1 MDVTGL
7 NQDRVMSDRVLEEI
21 AALKDED
28 WALREDAATLLGD
41 FRDPRAVAPLL
52 EALHDEDRAVRDAA
66 TGALRK
72 IGQAAVP
79 ALIVALQDPNG
90 NVQEIAVAVL
100 KDLSDPRAVDPLIG
114 CLTNKNW
121 IVRMHAAKGLGIV
134 GDARA
139 IVHLMSLLTDEV
151 KAVRVDA
158 TDALARIGRPALA
171 SLLAALRHEAWILR
185 LHACEAL
192 GKIGADDAVEP
203 LCRAMLQDR
212 DTAVRQD
219 AAKALGGI
227 GSPDALEALTVAVND
242 LDVRPF
248 AVEALGK
255 LKDPRAVGTLIDV
268 VTGKSRPANVR
279 QVPVCGGAA
288 ETDVEEME
296 VQAFAIGGLAE
307 IGDDRAIEP
316 LIRALKDT
324 RLRAA
329 AAAALGKMGLRVAA
343 PLLAAMKTE
352 TDSNILF
359 HARAIMSAV
368 GWRPAATMKEGG

>member
-1 MDVTGL
+1 MTALRAEAG
-7 NQDRVMSDRVLEEI
+7 MSDRVLEEI

-41 FRDPRAVAPLL
+41 FGDPRAVAPLM

-72 IGQAAVP
+72 IGPAAVP
-79 ALIVALQDPNG
+79 ALIAALQDPNG

-100 KDLSDPRAVDPLIG
+100 KDLPDPRAVDPFIG

-134 GDARA
+134 GDPRA
-139 IVHLMSLLTDEV
+139 IAHLVSSLTDQV

-158 TDALARIGRPALA
+158 TDALARIGRPALT
-171 SLLAALRHEAWILR
+171 SLLAALRHDAWVLR

-192 GKIGADDAVEP
+192 GKIGAEEAVEP

-227 GSPDALEALTVAVND
+227 RSPMALDALTAALTD

-248 AVEALGK
+248 AVEALGR
-255 LKDPRAVGTLIDV
+255 LKDPRAVETLIDV
-268 VTGKSRPANVR
+268 VTGKGRPVNVR
-279 QVPVCGGAA
+279 KIAACGSESG
-288 ETDVEEME
+288 ELDIEEME
-296 VQAFAIGGLAE
+296 VQIFAIGGLAE

-329 AAAALGKMGLRVAA
+329 SAAALGRMGLRVAA

-368 GWRPAATMKEGG
+368 GWRPAATMKEGR

>member
-1 MDVTGL
+1 
-7 NQDRVMSDRVLEEI
+7 MSDRVLEEI

-28 WALREDAATLLGD
+28 WALREDAATLLGE
-41 FRDPRAVAPLL
+41 FRDPRAVGPLV

-66 TGALRK
+66 TGALRN

-79 ALIVALQDPNG
+79 ALIAALQDPNG

-100 KDLSDPRAVDPLIG
+100 KDLPDPRAVEPLLG

-134 GDARA
+134 GDPRA
-139 IVHLMSLLTDEV
+139 IAHLVPLLTDQV

-171 SLLAALRHEAWILR
+171 SLIEALRHEAWILR

-192 GKIGADDAVEP
+192 GKIGAEEAVEP
-203 LCRAMLQDR
+203 LCEAILRDR

-227 GSPDALEALTVAVND
+227 GSPRALAALTTALMD

-255 LKDPRAVGTLIDV
+255 LKDPRVVETLIDV
-268 VTGKSRPANVR
+268 VTGKGRPANVR
-279 QVPVCGGAA
+279 KVAVCGVESG
-288 ETDVEEME
+288 EMEIEEME
-296 VQAFAIGGLAE
+296 AQIFAIAGLAK

-329 AAAALGKMGLRVAA
+329 AAEALGKMGLKVAA

-368 GWRPAATMKEGG
+368 GWRPAATMKEGR

>member
-1 MDVTGL
+1 
-7 NQDRVMSDRVLEEI
+7 MSDRVLEEI

-28 WALREDAATLLGD
+28 WALREDAATLLGE
-41 FRDPRAVAPLL
+41 FRDPRAVGPLV
-52 EALHDEDRAVRDAA
+52 EALRDEDRAVRDAA

-72 IGQAAVP
+72 IGLAAVP
-79 ALIVALQDPNG
+79 ALLAALKDPNG
-90 NVQEIAVAVL
+90 NVQEIAVALL
-100 KDLSDPRAVDPLIG
+100 KELPDPRAVEPLIE
-114 CLTNKNW
+114 CLTNRNW
-121 IVRMHAAKGLGIV
+121 IVRMHAAKGLGVV

-139 IVHLMSLLTDEV
+139 VEHLIPLLTDDV

-192 GKIGADDAVEP
+192 GKIGAEEAVEP
-203 LCRAMLQDR
+203 LCRAMLHDR

-227 GSPDALEALTVAVND
+227 GSPGALAALTVAIKD

-255 LKDPRAVGTLIDV
+255 LKDPRAVETLIDV
-268 VTGKSRPANVR
+268 VTGKDRPANVR
-279 QVPVCGGAA
+279 RVPVCGGAA
-288 ETDVEEME
+288 EIDVDEME
-296 VQAFAIGGLAE
+296 AQIYAIGSLAA

-329 AAAALGKMGLRVAA
+329 AAAALGQMGLRVAA

-368 GWRPAATMKEGG
+368 GWRPAATRKEGR

>member
-1 MDVTGL
+1 
-7 NQDRVMSDRVLEEI
+7 MSDRVLEEI

-28 WALREDAATLLGD
+28 WALREDAATLLGE
-41 FRDPRAVAPLL
+41 FRDPRAVGPLL
-52 EALHDEDRAVRDAA
+52 EVLHDEDRAVRDAA

-72 IGQAAVP
+72 IGLSAVP

-100 KDLSDPRAVDPLIG
+100 KDLPDPRVVDPLIG
-114 CLTNKNW
+114 CLANRNW
-121 IVRMHAAKGLGIV
+121 IVRMHAAKGLGLA
-134 GDARA
+134 GDPRA
-139 IVHLMSLLTDEV
+139 IAHLVSLLTDEV
-151 KAVRVDA
+151 KAVRADA
-158 TDALARIGRPALA
+158 TDALVRIGRPALDG
-171 SLLAALRHEAWILR
+171 LLAALRHDAWILR

-192 GKIGADDAVEP
+192 GKIGAEEAVEP
-203 LCRAMLQDR
+203 LCRAMLKDR

-219 AAKALGGI
+219 AAKALGGTR
-227 GSPDALEALTVAVND
+227 SPMALDALTAALTD

-248 AVEALGK
+248 AVEALGR
-255 LKDPRAVGTLIDV
+255 LNDLRAVETLIDV

-288 ETDVEEME
+288 EMDVEEME
-296 VQAFAIGGLAE
+296 TQIFAIGGLAE
-307 IGDDRAIEP
+307 LGDDRAIEP

-329 AAAALGKMGLRVAA
+329 AAAALGKMGIRVAA

-368 GWRPAATMKEGG
+368 GWLPAATMKEGR

>member
-1 MDVTGL
+1 
-7 NQDRVMSDRVLEEI
+7 MSDRVLEEI

-28 WALREDAATLLGD
+28 WALREDAATLLGE
-41 FRDPRAVAPLL
+41 FRDSRAVGPLV

-66 TGALRK
+66 AVALRK
-72 IGQAAVP
+72 IGQPAAP
-79 ALIVALQDPNG
+79 ALIAALQDPNG

-100 KDLSDPRAVDPLIG
+100 KDLPDPCAIEPLIG
-114 CLTNKNW
+114 CLANKNW
-121 IVRMHAAKGLGIV
+121 IVRMHAAKGLGLA
-134 GDARA
+134 GGERA
-139 IVHLMSLLTDEV
+139 VAPLIPLLMDSV

-158 TDALARIGRPALA
+158 TEALARIGRPAVA

-192 GKIGADDAVEP
+192 GKIGAEESVEA
-203 LCRAMLQDR
+203 LCQAMLNDR
-212 DTAVRQD
+212 DVAVRQD

-227 GSPDALEALTVAVND
+227 GSSLALEGLTTALAD

-255 LKDPRAVGTLIDV
+255 LKDPRAVDTLIAV
-268 VTGKSRPANVR
+268 VTGKGRPANAR
-279 QVPVCGGAA
+279 KVPVCGVESA
-288 ETDVEEME
+288 ELDVEEME
-296 VQAFAIGGLAE
+296 VQTFAIGGLAE
-307 IGDDRAIEP
+307 IGDDRAIDP

-352 TDSNILF
+352 TDANILF
-359 HARAIMSAV
+359 HARAIMTAV
-368 GWRPAATMKEGG
+368 GWRPAATMKEGV

>member
-1 MDVTGL
+1 VTALRTEAG
-7 NQDRVMSDRVLEEI
+7 MSDRVLEEI
-21 AALKDED
+21 AALKDDD
-28 WALREDAATLLGD
+28 WALREDAATLLGE
-41 FRDPRAVAPLL
+41 FGDPRAVTPLI
-52 EALHDEDRAVRDAA
+52 EALHDEDRAVREAA

-72 IGQAAVP
+72 IGSAAVP
-79 ALIVALQDPNG
+79 ALIAALQDLNG

-100 KDLSDPRAVDPLIG
+100 KDLPDPRAADPLIG

-121 IVRMHAAKGLGIV
+121 IVRMHAAKGLGIA

-139 IVHLMSLLTDEV
+139 IAQLVPLLIDPV

-158 TDALARIGRPALA
+158 TDALVRIGRPALA
-171 SLLAALRHEAWILR
+171 TLLAALRHHEWVLR

-192 GKIGADDAVEP
+192 GKIGAEEAVEP
-203 LCRAMLQDR
+203 LCQVLLHDR
-212 DTAVRQD
+212 DMAVRQD

-227 GSPDALEALTVAVND
+227 GSSGALEALTAATRD
-242 LDVRPF
+242 RDVRSF

-268 VTGKSRPANVR
+268 VTGKGRPANVR
-279 QVPVCGGAA
+279 KVPVCGDDSG
-288 ETDVEEME
+288 EMDVKEME
-296 VQAFAIGGLAE
+296 TKAFAIAGLAA

-324 RLRAA
+324 RLRTA
-329 AAAALGKMGLRVAA
+329 AAAALGEMGLRVAA

>member
-1 MDVTGL
+1 
-7 NQDRVMSDRVLEEI
+7 MSDRVLEEI

-28 WALREDAATLLGD
+28 WALREDAATLLGE
-41 FRDPRAVAPLL
+41 FRDPRAVGPLL
-52 EALHDEDRAVRDAA
+52 EVLHDEDRAVRDAA

-72 IGQAAVP
+72 IGPSAVP

-100 KDLSDPRAVDPLIG
+100 KDLPDPRVVDPLIG
-114 CLTNKNW
+114 CLANRNW
-121 IVRMHAAKGLGIV
+121 IVRMHAAKGLGMA
-134 GDARA
+134 GDPRA
-139 IVHLMSLLTDEV
+139 IAHLVSLLTDEV
-151 KAVRVDA
+151 KAVRADA
-158 TDALARIGRPALA
+158 TEALVRIGRPALDG
-171 SLLAALRHEAWILR
+171 LLAALRHDAWILR

-192 GKIGADDAVEP
+192 GKIGAEEAVDP
-203 LCRAMLQDR
+203 LCRAMLKDR

-219 AAKALGGI
+219 AAKALGDI
-227 GSPDALEALTVAVND
+227 RNPMALDALTAVLTD

-248 AVEALGK
+248 AVEALGR
-255 LKDPRAVGTLIDV
+255 LKDLRAVEILIDV
-268 VTGKSRPANVR
+268 VTGKGRPVNAR
-279 QVPVCGGAA
+279 KGAVCGSESG
-288 ETDVEEME
+288 ELEIEEME
-296 VQAFAIGGLAE
+296 VQIFAISGLAE
-307 IGDDRAIEP
+307 LGDDRAIEP

-329 AAAALGKMGLRVAA
+329 AAAALGKMGIRVAA

-368 GWRPAATMKEGG
+368 GWRPAATMKEGR

>member
-1 MDVTGL
+1 
-7 NQDRVMSDRVLEEI
+7 MSDRVLEEI

-28 WALREDAATLLGD
+28 WALREDAATLLGEFGD
-41 FRDPRAVAPLL
+41 ARAVAPLVEVL
-52 EALHDEDRAVRDAA
+52 RDEDRAVRDAA

-72 IGQAAVP
+72 IGPAAIP

-100 KDLSDPRAVDPLIG
+100 KDLPDPRAVDPLIG
-114 CLTNKNW
+114 CLTSRNW
-121 IVRMHAAKGLGIV
+121 IVRMHAAKGLGV
-134 GDARA
+134 AGDACA
-139 IVHLMSLLTDEV
+139 IPSLVSLLTDEV
-151 KAVRVDA
+151 KAVRADA
-158 TDALARIGRPALA
+158 TDALVRIGRPALA
-171 SLLAALRHEAWILR
+171 SLLAALQHEAWILR

-192 GKIGADDAVEP
+192 GKIGADEAVEP
-203 LCRAMLQDR
+203 LCRAMLKDR

-227 GSPDALEALTVAVND
+227 GSPLALAALTAALTD

-255 LKDPRAVGTLIDV
+255 LNDLRAVETLVDV
-268 VTGKSRPANVR
+268 VTGKGRPANVR
-279 QVPVCGGAA
+279 KVAVCGG
-288 ETDVEEME
+288 ESGEMDIEEME
-296 VQAFAIGGLAE
+296 AQIFAIGGLAE
-307 IGDDRAIEP
+307 LGDDRAIEP

-324 RLRAA
+324 RLRTAS
-329 AAAALGKMGLRVAA
+329 AAALGRMGLRVAA

-368 GWRPAATMKEGG
+368 GWRPAATMKEGR

>member
-1 MDVTGL
+1 
-7 NQDRVMSDRVLEEI
+7 MSDRVLEEI
-21 AALKDED
+21 AALKDDD
-28 WALREDAATLLGD
+28 WALREDAATLLGE
-41 FRDPRAVAPLL
+41 FGDPRAVAPLM
-52 EALHDEDRAVRDAA
+52 EVLHDEDRAVREAA

-72 IGQAAVP
+72 IGSAAVP
-79 ALIVALQDPNG
+79 ALIAALQDPNG

-100 KDLSDPRAVDPLIG
+100 KDRPEPRAVEPLIG

-121 IVRMHAAKGLGIV
+121 IVRMHAAKGLGIA

-139 IVHLMSLLTDEV
+139 IAHLVPLLIDPV

-171 SLLAALRHEAWILR
+171 TLLAALRHEAWILR

-192 GKIGADDAVEP
+192 GKIGAEEAVEP
-203 LCRAMLQDR
+203 LCQVLANDR
-212 DTAVRQD
+212 DMAVRQD

-227 GSPDALEALTVAVND
+227 GSSGALAALTTAIMD
-242 LDVRPF
+242 QDVRPF

-255 LKDPRAVGTLIDV
+255 LKDPRVVETLIDV
-268 VTGKSRPANVR
+268 VTGKGRPAKVR
-279 QVPVCGGAA
+279 KVPVCGDDSG
-288 ETDVEEME
+288 EMDVEEME
-296 VQAFAIGGLAE
+296 TQIFAIAGLAA

-324 RLRAA
+324 KLRTA
-329 AAAALGKMGLRVAA
+329 AAAALGEMGLRVAA

-368 GWRPAATMKEGG
+368 GWRPAVTMKEGR

>member
-1 MDVTGL
+1 
-7 NQDRVMSDRVLEEI
+7 MSDRVLEEI

-28 WALREDAATLLGD
+28 WALREDAATLLGE
-41 FRDPRAVAPLL
+41 FRDSRAVGPLV

-66 TGALRK
+66 TAALRK
-72 IGQAAVP
+72 IGAAVVP
-79 ALIVALQDPNG
+79 ALLAALQDPNG
-90 NVQEIAVAVL
+90 NVQELAVAVL
-100 KDLSDPRAVDPLIG
+100 KDLPDPRAVEPLIG

-121 IVRMHAAKGLGIV
+121 IVRMHAAKGLGLA
-134 GDARA
+134 GGERA
-139 IVHLMSLLTDEV
+139 VAPLIPLLMDSV

-158 TDALARIGRPALA
+158 TEALARIGRPALA
-171 SLLAALRHEAWILR
+171 SLLVALRHEAWILR

-192 GKIGADDAVEP
+192 GKIGADEAVDAV
-203 LCRAMLQDR
+203 CQAMLNDR
-212 DTAVRQD
+212 DAAVRQD

-227 GSPDALEALTVAVND
+227 GSPLAVEALTTALAD

-255 LKDPRAVGTLIDV
+255 LKDPRVVGTLIDV
-268 VTGKSRPANVR
+268 VTGKGRPANVR
-279 QVPVCGGAA
+279 KVAVCGA
-288 ETDVEEME
+288 ESGELDVEEME
-296 VQAFAIGGLAE
+296 TQIFAIGGLAE
-307 IGDDRAIEP
+307 IGDERAIDP

-352 TDSNILF
+352 TDANILF
-359 HARAIMSAV
+359 HARAIMSTV
-368 GWRPAATMKEGG
+368 GWRPTATMKEGV

>member
-1 MDVTGL
+1 
-7 NQDRVMSDRVLEEI
+7 MSDRVLEEI

-28 WALREDAATLLGD
+28 WALREDAATLLGE
-41 FRDPRAVAPLL
+41 FRDPRAVGPLL

-72 IGQAAVP
+72 IGPAAVP
-79 ALIVALQDPNG
+79 ALIAALQDPNG

-100 KDLSDPRAVDPLIG
+100 KDLPDPRAVEPFIG
-114 CLTNKNW
+114 CLASKNW
-121 IVRMHAAKGLGIV
+121 IVRMHAAKGLGAL

-139 IVHLMSLLTDEV
+139 VPALIPLLTDPV

-192 GKIGADDAVEP
+192 GKIGAEEAVDP
-203 LCRAMLQDR
+203 LCRAMLHDR

-227 GSPDALEALTVAVND
+227 GSPHALEALTAATRD
-242 LDVRPF
+242 LDVRPY
-248 AVEALGK
+248 AVEALGRT
-255 LKDPRAVGTLIDV
+255 KDPRAVGTLIDV
-268 VTGKSRPANVR
+268 VTGKGRPANVR
-279 QVPVCGGAA
+279 KVAVCGVESG
-288 ETDVEEME
+288 EMDIEEME
-296 VQAFAIGGLAE
+296 TQIFAIGGLAE

-324 RLRAA
+324 RLRTAA
-329 AAAALGKMGLRVAA
+329 AEALGKMGIRVAA

-368 GWRPAATMKEGG
+368 GWRPAVMKKEG

>member
-1 MDVTGL
+1 VTALRAEAG
-7 NQDRVMSDRVLEEI
+7 MSDRVLEEI
-21 AALKDED
+21 AALKDDD
-28 WALREDAATLLGD
+28 WALREDAATLLGE
-41 FRDPRAVAPLL
+41 FGDPRAVTPLI
-52 EALHDEDRAVRDAA
+52 EALHDEDRAVREAA

-72 IGQAAVP
+72 IGSAAVP
-79 ALIVALQDPNG
+79 ALIAALQDPNG

-100 KDLSDPRAVDPLIG
+100 KDVPEPRAVEPLIG

-121 IVRMHAAKGLGIV
+121 IVRMHAAKGLGIA

-139 IVHLMSLLTDEV
+139 IAHLVSLLTDQV
-151 KAVRVDA
+151 KAVRADA

-171 SLLAALRHEAWILR
+171 SLLAALQHEAWILR

-192 GKIGADDAVEP
+192 GKIGAEEAVEP
-203 LCRAMLQDR
+203 LCQVLLHDR
-212 DTAVRQD
+212 DMAVRQD

-227 GSPDALEALTVAVND
+227 GNPMALEALTAALTD

-255 LKDPRAVGTLIDV
+255 LKDLRAVDTLIDV
-268 VTGKSRPANVR
+268 VTGKGRPADVR
-279 QVPVCGGAA
+279 KVAACGSESG
-288 ETDVEEME
+288 EMDIEEME
-296 VQAFAIGGLAE
+296 TQIFAIAGLAE
-307 IGDDRAIEP
+307 LGDARAIEP

-329 AAAALGKMGLRVAA
+329 AAAALGEMGLRVAA

-368 GWRPAATMKEGG
+368 GWRPAATMKEGR

>member
-1 MDVTGL
+1 MTALRAEAG
-7 NQDRVMSDRVLEEI
+7 MSDRVLEEI
-21 AALKDED
+21 AALKDDD
-28 WALREDAATLLGD
+28 WALREDAATLLGE
-41 FRDPRAVAPLL
+41 FGDPRAVAPLM
-52 EALHDEDRAVRDAA
+52 EVLHDEDRAVREAA

-72 IGQAAVP
+72 IGAAAVP
-79 ALIVALQDPNG
+79 ALIAALQDPNG

-100 KDLSDPRAVDPLIG
+100 KDLPDPRALEPLIG

-134 GDARA
+134 DDARA
-139 IVHLMSLLTDEV
+139 VAQLVPLLIDPV

-171 SLLAALRHEAWILR
+171 TLLAALRHEAWVLR

-192 GKIGADDAVEP
+192 GKMGAEEAVEP
-203 LCRAMLQDR
+203 LCQVLVNDR
-212 DTAVRQD
+212 DMAVRQD
-219 AAKALGGI
+219 AAKALGAI
-227 GSPDALEALTVAVND
+227 GHSGALEALTAALRD
-242 LDVRPF
+242 QDVRPF

-268 VTGKSRPANVR
+268 VTGKGRPAHVR
-279 QVPVCGGAA
+279 KVPVCGDDSG
-288 ETDVEEME
+288 EMDVEEME
-296 VQAFAIGGLAE
+296 AQVFAIAGLAAL
-307 IGDDRAIEP
+307 GDDRAIEP

-329 AAAALGKMGLRVAA
+329 AAAALGEMGLRVAA
-343 PLLAAMKTE
+343 PLLAAMKAE

-368 GWRPAATMKEGG
+368 GWRPAATMKEGR